1 MFKVFRGVAIVALGV
16 GIYQSAHAGILNLPR
31 YPNVQRE
38 HIAFATPTLAPLA
51 FVKFC
56 MKYPDQCRKQK
67 TVFRGG
73 PVKLTAERYAT
84 LMDVN
89 RRINVAIRPQAN
101 LRGVTGEEWVINPR
115 SGDCNDYA
123 VSKRYELQA
132 LGWPS
137 RALILSEVVTTWGEH
152 HLVLVVRTDKG
163 DLVMDSLT
171 GAIRPWSKAQYQ
183 WVRAQLPGNP
193 MAWRTLTASRGS
205 NV

>member
-16 GIYQSAHAGILNLPR
+16 GLYQSAHAGILNLPR
-31 YPNVQRE
+31 YPSAQRE

-56 MKYPDQCRKQK
+56 MKYPGQCRKPK
-67 TVFRGG
+67 MVFRGG

-84 LMDVN
+84 LMNVN
-89 RRINVAIRPQAN
+89 RRVNVAIRPQAN
-101 LRGVTGEEWVINPR
+101 LRGVAGEEWIINPR

-123 VSKRYELQA
+123 VSKRYQLRA

-137 RALILSEVVTTWGEH
+137 RALILSEVVTNWGEH

-193 MAWRTLTASRGS
+193 MAWRTLTAPRGAS
-205 NV
+205 A